1 MVKKVEI
8 KPAINQV
15 EKYLTSSHA
24 NIDEFQIIVNSD
36 NISKI
41 KSIIVLDSYVTI
53 NTGSNDGISGAY
65 AIKSSKSPLL
75 QGSIPI
81 YDLLAMVVEKE
92 SNNQFQRIDGLFFEK
107 QSDNVVI
114 RCEGLDKSIEI
125 LEYIKQYNN
134 LIARKIVYD
143 KVDNSVHLYV
153 TVLKA

>member
-1 MVKKVEI
+1 
-8 KPAINQV
+8 
-15 EKYLTSSHA
+15 
-24 NIDEFQIIVNSD
+24 
-36 NISKI
+36 
-41 KSIIVLDSYVTI
+41 
-53 NTGSNDGISGAY
+53 
-65 AIKSSKSPLL
+65 
-75 QGSIPI
+75 
-81 YDLLAMVVEKE
+81 MVVEKE